1 MYDPRI
7 ALNEEHTPRISE
19 GEVLLNIHFW
29 RETPVNRWSMKG
41 TSGDFCVFRYR
52 PLTRESV
59 LRTVSAAKN

>member
-29 RETPVNRWSMKG
+29 RETPVNRWSMEG
-41 TSGDFCVFRYR
+41 RSGDFNVFRYD
-52 PLTRESV
+52 PLTPTLLERR
-59 LRTVSAAKN
+59 LRFERN